1 MRKLFALTLVVLALA
16 ALAVAISA
24 LNGRNRRELDDAK
37 NRPATSVVAPV
48 GNNERRTPV
57 VVELFTSEG
66 CSSCPPADDLLSR
79 LDETQPVAGA
89 EVIALAQHVDYWN
102 NLGWADPFSTH
113 EFSERQ
119 GEYAETFGNEGV
131 YTPQM
136 VVDGHAEFPGSNN
149 GRAFETIAQAARE
162 PKADV
167 QLARASEQND
177 AGQND
182 AGQSDAG
189 QSDAGDGLRLDVRV
203 GALPKLTDGDTADVL
218 LAVTESGLSSDVARG
233 ENAGRRLSHV
243 GVVRRLT
250 KIGYVSA
257 ASQPFKGEP
266 VIVLD
271 KSWRRENL
279 RAVVFLQE
287 HTSKRV
293 VGAASL
299 KLFG

>member
-1 MRKLFALTLVVLALA
+1 MRKLFALALVVAFLA
-16 ALAVAISA
+16 AFAVAIGA
-24 LNGRNRRELDDAK
+24 LKGRNKRGLDAAK
-37 NRPATSVVAPV
+37 ETGAASAVVPASDN
-48 GNNERRTPV
+48 GRRTPV

-66 CSSCPPADDLLSR
+66 CSSCPPADALLSR

-102 NLGWADPFSTH
+102 YLGWADPFSAH

-119 GEYAETFGNEGV
+119 GEYAAAFGNEGV

-136 VVDGHAEFPGSNN
+136 VVDGGAEFPGSNN
-149 GRAFETIAQAARE
+149 GKAFETIARAARE
-162 PKADV
+162 PKAEV
-167 QLARASEQND
+167 SLARAPEQN
-177 AGQND
+177 G
-182 AGQSDAG
+182 
-189 QSDAGDGLRLDVRV
+189 AGDGLRLAVRV

-218 LAVTESGLSSDVARG
+218 LVVTEDKLSSNVERG

-257 ASQPFKGEP
+257 TSPTFTDEP
-266 VIVLD
+266 LVALD
-271 KSWRRENL
+271 KGWRRENL

-287 HTSKRV
+287 RTSRRV